1 MNALLRSGNTVHA
14 NITKLQLALVHYD
27 IRDQINTNKSQ
38 EESKAVE
45 KIKSSSKYFYSYAK
59 RMSKIKSSINMLY
72 NTSGVFTDPQN
83 MANILQGQFSSVLS
97 DPNNP
102 DIKEPDFQP
111 PEISTP
117 MIDTISS

>member
-1 MNALLRSGNTVHA
+1 MYA
-14 NITKLQLALVHYD
+14 NNIKLQLALVHYD

-45 KIKSSSKYFYSYAK
+45 KIKSNSKYFYSYAK

-72 NTSGVFTDPQN
+72 NTSGEVFTDPQN
-83 MANILQGQFSSVLS
+83 MANILQGQFSSVFS

-111 PEISTP
+111 TEISTP